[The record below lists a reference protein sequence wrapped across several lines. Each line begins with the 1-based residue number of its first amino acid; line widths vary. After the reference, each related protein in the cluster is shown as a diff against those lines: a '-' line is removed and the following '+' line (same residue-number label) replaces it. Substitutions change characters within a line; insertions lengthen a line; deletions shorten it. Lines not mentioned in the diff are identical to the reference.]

1 MAKASINIKA
11 ASATS
16 EVHNKREV
24 KLDYNFPELEA
35 NNESWPPE
43 EEMQSIADREKEIKA
58 YCKKTSGR
66 KLQKNAT
73 PIREGVVNLNENHT
87 IDDLKQLAKD
97 LKEKHK
103 IDCFQIHI
111 HRDEGKSK
119 NESNYHAKMVF
130 DWQDKE
136 TGKTLK
142 LGRAAISQIQDTVAE
157 SLKME
162 RGELRVNSNRKHLE
176 PIEFKRQQEE
186 LRLKELQLEYEKLEQ
201 KKNTVRERN
210 RQLADHIQEAER
222 RIREIEQDDRKQSEA
237 RSERITEFATN
248 GAQFRKEWLRMDE
261 IEQQK
266 LIQELDTAHSE
277 QSTIF
282 ESQQREIADLTQS
295 VYFEQEEIRKL
306 EQEITSAERKI
317 GF

>member
-1 MAKASINIKA
+1 
-11 ASATS
+11 
-16 EVHNKREV
+16 
-24 KLDYNFPELEA
+24 
-35 NNESWPPE
+35 
-43 EEMQSIADREKEIKA
+43 
-58 YCKKTSGR
+58 
-66 KLQKNAT
+66 
-73 PIREGVVNLNENHT
+73 
-87 IDDLKQLAKD
+87 
-97 LKEKHK
+97 
-103 IDCFQIHI
+103 
-111 HRDEGKSK
+111 
-119 NESNYHAKMVF
+119 
-130 DWQDKE
+130 
-136 TGKTLK
+136 
-142 LGRAAISQIQDTVAE
+142 
-157 SLKME
+157 
-162 RGELRVNSNRKHLE
+162 
-176 PIEFKRQQEE
+176 